1 MPGLAAIHFL
11 LVILTSWFV
20 KGCAASAIV
29 LTLGKARRRQRSKVS
44 KMREETKQR
53 LNQAIWR
60 DRMHK
65 VAIGLAIMAAI
76 GAIMAYQT
84 FDLQVTDT
92 PVGGTVATIEPLVS
106 KTAAATGVNVEVKLD
121 SGSLIRVMA
130 LKTRE
135 LKVGD
140 HIDVLR
146 HTHGSGRVTH
156 TLK

>member
-1 MPGLAAIHFL
+1 
-11 LVILTSWFV
+11 
-20 KGCAASAIV
+20 
-29 LTLGKARRRQRSKVS
+29 
-44 KMREETKQR
+44 MREETKQR

-60 DRMHK
+60 DRMRK
-65 VAIGLAIMAAI
+65 VGIGLAIVAGI

-106 KTAAATGVNVEVKLD
+106 KTAAATGVSVEVKLD
-121 SGSLIRVMA
+121 SGPLIRVMA

-140 HIDVLR
+140 HIEVLR